1 VNISKFANQER
12 FNVRV
17 SEIAAKHIH
26 FLSEM
31 WTNNARKRK
40 GDGIS
45 PSPFEIP
52 LFAVDY
58 DFAAEQTVSMI
69 NCVVTYGSQFAF
81 GRRSSM

>member
-1 VNISKFANQER
+1 MNISKFAYQER
-12 FNVRV
+12 FNVRA
-17 SEIAAKHIH
+17 SEMAEKHIH
-26 FLSEM
+26 FLPEM
-31 WTNNARKRK
+31 WLSFAEKRK